1 MAAARLFPILALL
14 AACSTPEPTA
24 AWQVSVVSA
33 AAEDFSGCVEG
44 EAYTE
49 VNDSFLYEMFLDE
62 SQVFDLRV
70 EGQTFATG
78 SYIDGCTL
86 EYESPAFLTSYEDA
100 EVQWQLTGSA
110 TAQGAAGGCPMQG
123 DGTDWEGQEI
133 ATVTRS
139 DASALPVG
147 CQRTLTVTGTFS
159 P

>member
-1 MAAARLFPILALL
+1 MSASRLIPILTLL
-14 AACSTPEPTA
+14 AACSKTEPTA
-24 AWQVSVVSA
+24 SWQVSVVSA

-44 EAYTE
+44 EAYAA
-49 VNDSFLYEMFLDE
+49 VDDSFLYEMFLDE
-62 SQVFDLRV
+62 TQVFDLRID
-70 EGQTFATG
+70 GQTFATG

-86 EYESPAFLTSYEDA
+86 DYESPAFLTSYENA

-123 DGTDWEGQEI
+123 EGNDWEGQEI

-147 CQRTLTVTGTFS
+147 CQRTLTVTGTYS